1 MIRENFE
8 NNMIEL
14 QNKLKEMVEATVTAL
29 VKAFTALEKQDM
41 ELALSVIEE
50 DAYIDELEGE
60 INQMAV
66 WVIAKQQPVAR
77 DLRRIIAIMQMSS
90 DIERIADFAV
100 NTSKST
106 IKIGRMESLLHKTS
120 ILAMKDKAVDM
131 LSMVIQAFVDGNIS
145 LAKEVGELDDIV
157 DEKNRANYELLKSML
172 KEHPELTDQIVELLF
187 INRFVERAADHITN
201 MAESTAYFVK
211 GQLFDLN

>member
-14 QNKLKEMVEATVTAL
+14 QNNLKEMVEATVSAL
-29 VKAFTALEKQDM
+29 NKAFTALEKQDM
-41 ELALSVIEE
+41 ELALTVIEE

-66 WVIAKQQPVAR
+66 WIIAKQQPVAR
-77 DLRRIIAIMQMSS
+77 DLRRIIAVMQMSS

-106 IKIGRMESLLHKTS
+106 IKIGRMESLLPKTS
-120 ILAMKDKAVDM
+120 ILVMKEKAIDM
-131 LSMVIQAFVDGNIS
+131 LAMAIQAFVDGNIS

>member
-8 NNMIEL
+8 NNMMEL
-14 QNKLKEMVEATVTAL
+14 QNKMKEMVEATVTAL
-29 VKAFTALEKQDM
+29 DKAFTALEKQDM
-41 ELALSVIEE
+41 ELALTVIEE
-50 DAYIDELEGE
+50 DNYIDNLEGE

-77 DLRRIIAIMQMSS
+77 DLRRIIAVMQMSS
-90 DIERIADFAV
+90 DIERVADFAV

-106 IKIGRMESLLHKTS
+106 IRIGRTESLLDKTS
-120 ILAMKDKAVDM
+120 IISMKDKASEM
-131 LSMVIQAFVDGNIS
+131 LKMATQAFVDENIS

-157 DEKNRANYELLKSML
+157 DEKNRANYELLKSMV
-172 KEHPELTDQIVELLF
+172 KEYPELTDQIVELLF
-187 INRFVERAADHITN
+187 INKYVERAADHITN

>member
-8 NNMIEL
+8 NNMMEL
-14 QNKLKEMVEATVTAL
+14 QNKMKEMVEATVTAL
-29 VKAFTALEKQDM
+29 DKAFTALEKQDM
-41 ELALSVIEE
+41 ELALTVIEE
-50 DAYIDELEGE
+50 DNYIDNLEGE

-77 DLRRIIAIMQMSS
+77 DLRRIIAVMQMSS
-90 DIERIADFAV
+90 DIERVADFAV
-100 NTSKST
+100 NTSKSA
-106 IKIGRMESLLHKTS
+106 IRIGRAESLLDKTS
-120 ILAMKDKAVDM
+120 IISMKDKASEM
-131 LSMVIQAFVDGNIS
+131 LKMATQAFVDENIS

-157 DEKNRANYELLKSML
+157 DEKNRANYELLKSMI
-172 KEHPELTDQIVELLF
+172 KEYPDFTDQIVELLF
-187 INRFVERAADHITN
+187 INKYVERAADHITN

>member
-8 NNMIEL
+8 NNLIEL
-14 QNKLKEMVEATVTAL
+14 QNKMREMVEATVTAL
-29 VKAFTALEKQDM
+29 DKAFTALENQDM
-41 ELALSVIEE
+41 EIALSVIDE
-50 DAYIDELEGE
+50 DNYIDDLEDE

-77 DLRRIIAIMQMSS
+77 DLRRIIAVMKMSS

-106 IKIGRMESLLHKTS
+106 IKIGRTESLLSKTS
-120 ILAMKDKAVDM
+120 ILSMKDNAIEM
-131 LSMVIQAFVDGNIS
+131 LEMSIQAFVDGNIS
-145 LAKEVGELDDIV
+145 LAKEVSEKDDVV
-157 DEKNRANYELLKSML
+157 DEKKRENYELLTSML

-187 INRFVERAADHITN
+187 LNKYVERAADHITN

>member
-8 NNMIEL
+8 NNMMEL
-14 QNKLKEMVEATVTAL
+14 QNKMKEMVDATVTAL
-29 VKAFTALEKQDM
+29 DKAFTALEKQDM

-50 DAYIDELEGE
+50 DTYIDNLEGE

-66 WVIAKQQPVAR
+66 WIIAKQQPVAR
-77 DLRRIIAIMQMSS
+77 DLRRIIAVMQMSS
-90 DIERIADFAV
+90 DIERVADFAV
-100 NTSKST
+100 NTAKST
-106 IKIGRMESLLHKTS
+106 IRIGQTDSLLDKTS
-120 ILAMKDKAVDM
+120 IISMKDKASDM
-131 LSMVIQAFVDGNIS
+131 LKLATQAFVDENIS

-157 DEKNRANYELLKSML
+157 DEKNRANYELLKSMVR
-172 KEHPELTDQIVELLF
+172 EYPELTDQIVELLF
-187 INRFVERAADHITN
+187 INKHIERAADHITN

>member
-8 NNMIEL
+8 NNMMEL
-14 QNKLKEMVEATVTAL
+14 QNKMKEMVDATVTAL
-29 VKAFTALEKQDM
+29 DKAFTALEKQDM
-41 ELALSVIEE
+41 ELALTVIEE
-50 DAYIDELEGE
+50 DNYIDNLEGE

-77 DLRRIIAIMQMSS
+77 DLRRIIAVMQMSS
-90 DIERIADFAV
+90 NIERVADFAV
-100 NTSKST
+100 NTSKSA
-106 IKIGRMESLLHKTS
+106 IRIGRTESLLDKTS
-120 ILAMKDKAVDM
+120 IISMKDKASEM
-131 LSMVIQAFVDGNIS
+131 LKMATQAFVDENIS

-157 DEKNRANYELLKSML
+157 DEKNRANYELLKSMV
-172 KEHPELTDQIVELLF
+172 KEYPDFTDQIVELLF
-187 INRFVERAADHITN
+187 INKYVERAADHITN

>member
-14 QNKLKEMVEATVTAL
+14 QNKLKEMVEATITAL
-29 VKAFTALEKQDM
+29 NKAFTALEKQDM

-120 ILAMKDKAVDM
+120 ILAMKDKAIDM
-131 LSMVIQAFVDGNIS
+131 LGMAIQAFVDGNIS
-145 LAKEVGELDDIV
+145 LAKEVGEFDDIV

>member
-1 MIRENFE
+1 M
-8 NNMIEL
+8 EL
-14 QNKLKEMVEATVTAL
+14 QNKMKEMVDATVTAL
-29 VKAFTALEKQDM
+29 DKAFTALEKQDM
-41 ELALSVIEE
+41 ELALTVIEE
-50 DAYIDELEGE
+50 DNYIDNLEGE

-77 DLRRIIAIMQMSS
+77 DLRRIIAVMQMSS
-90 DIERIADFAV
+90 NIERVADFAV

-106 IKIGRMESLLHKTS
+106 IRIGRTESLLDKTS
-120 ILAMKDKAVDM
+120 IISMKDKASEM
-131 LSMVIQAFVDGNIS
+131 LKMATQAFTDENIS

-157 DEKNRANYELLKSML
+157 DEKNRANYELLKSMV
-172 KEHPELTDQIVELLF
+172 KEYPELTDQIVELLF
-187 INRFVERAADHITN
+187 INKYVERAADHITN

>member
-8 NNMIEL
+8 NNMMEL
-14 QNKLKEMVEATVTAL
+14 QNKMKEMVEATVTAL
-29 VKAFTALEKQDM
+29 DKAFTALEKQDM
-41 ELALSVIEE
+41 ELALTVIEE
-50 DAYIDELEGE
+50 DNYIDNLEGE

-77 DLRRIIAIMQMSS
+77 DLRRIIAVMQMSS
-90 DIERIADFAV
+90 DIERVADFAV
-100 NTSKST
+100 NTSKSA
-106 IKIGRMESLLHKTS
+106 IRIGRTESLLDKTS
-120 ILAMKDKAVDM
+120 IISMKDKASDM
-131 LSMVIQAFVDGNIS
+131 LKMATQAFVDENIS

-157 DEKNRANYELLKSML
+157 DEKNRANYELLKSMV
-172 KEHPELTDQIVELLF
+172 KEYPDFTDQIVELLF
-187 INRFVERAADHITN
+187 INKYVERAADHITN

>member
-8 NNMIEL
+8 NNMMEL
-14 QNKLKEMVEATVTAL
+14 QDKMKEMVEATITAL
-29 VKAFTALEKQDM
+29 DKAFTALEKQDM

-50 DAYIDELEGE
+50 DNYIDNLDGE

-77 DLRRIIAIMQMSS
+77 DLRRIIAVMQMSS
-90 DIERIADFAV
+90 DIERVADFAV
-100 NTSKST
+100 NTAKST
-106 IKIGRMESLLHKTS
+106 IRIGQTDSLLDKTS
-120 ILAMKDKAVDM
+120 IISMKDKASDM
-131 LSMVIQAFVDGNIS
+131 LKLATQAFVDENIS

-157 DEKNRANYELLKSML
+157 DEKNRANYELLKSMVR
-172 KEHPELTDQIVELLF
+172 EYPELTDQIVELLF
-187 INRFVERAADHITN
+187 INKNVERAADHITN

>member
-8 NNMIEL
+8 NNMMEL
-14 QNKLKEMVEATVTAL
+14 QNKMKEMVEATVTAL
-29 VKAFTALEKQDM
+29 DKAFTALEKQDM
-41 ELALSVIEE
+41 ELALTVIEE
-50 DAYIDELEGE
+50 DNYIDNLEGE

-77 DLRRIIAIMQMSS
+77 DLRRIIAVMQMSS
-90 DIERIADFAV
+90 NIERVADFAV
-100 NTSKST
+100 NTSKSA
-106 IKIGRMESLLHKTS
+106 IRIGRTESLLDKTS
-120 ILAMKDKAVDM
+120 IISMKDKASDM
-131 LSMVIQAFVDGNIS
+131 LKMATQAFVDENIS

-157 DEKNRANYELLKSML
+157 DEKNRANYELLKSMV
-172 KEHPELTDQIVELLF
+172 KEYPDFTDQIVELLF
-187 INRFVERAADHITN
+187 INKYVERAADHITN

>member
-14 QNKLKEMVEATVTAL
+14 QNKLKEMVEATITAL
-29 VKAFTALEKQDM
+29 NKAFTALEKQDM

-106 IKIGRMESLLHKTS
+106 IKIGRMESLLPKTS
-120 ILAMKDKAVDM
+120 ILSMKDKAIDM
-131 LSMVIQAFVDGNIS
+131 LGMAIQAFVDENIS

>member
-29 VKAFTALEKQDM
+29 NKAFTALEKQDM
-41 ELALSVIEE
+41 ELALTVIEE

-77 DLRRIIAIMQMSS
+77 DLRRIIAVMQMSS
-90 DIERIADFAV
+90 DIERVADFAV

-106 IKIGRMESLLHKTS
+106 IKIGRMESLLSKTS
-120 ILAMKDKAVDM
+120 ILSMKDKAIDM
-131 LSMVIQAFVDGNIS
+131 LEMAIQAFVDENIS

>member
-8 NNMIEL
+8 NNMMEL
-14 QNKLKEMVEATVTAL
+14 QNKMKEMVEATVTAL
-29 VKAFTALEKQDM
+29 DKAFTALEKQDM
-41 ELALSVIEE
+41 ELALTVIEE
-50 DAYIDELEGE
+50 DNFIDNLEGE

-77 DLRRIIAIMQMSS
+77 DLRRIIAVMQMSS
-90 DIERIADFAV
+90 DIERVADFAV
-100 NTSKST
+100 NTSKSA
-106 IKIGRMESLLHKTS
+106 IRIGRAESLLDKTS
-120 ILAMKDKAVDM
+120 IISMKDKASDM
-131 LSMVIQAFVDGNIS
+131 LKMATQAFVDENIS

-157 DEKNRANYELLKSML
+157 DEKNRANYELLKSMV
-172 KEHPELTDQIVELLF
+172 KEYPDFTDQIVELLF
-187 INRFVERAADHITN
+187 INKYVERAADHITN

>member
-8 NNMIEL
+8 NNMMEL
-14 QNKLKEMVEATVTAL
+14 QNKMKEMVEATVTAL
-29 VKAFTALEKQDM
+29 DKAFTALEKQDM
-41 ELALSVIEE
+41 ELALTVIEE
-50 DAYIDELEGE
+50 DNFIDNLEGE

-77 DLRRIIAIMQMSS
+77 DLRRIIAVMQMSS
-90 DIERIADFAV
+90 NIERVADFAV
-100 NTSKST
+100 NTSKSA
-106 IKIGRMESLLHKTS
+106 IRIGRTESLLDKTS
-120 ILAMKDKAVDM
+120 IISMKDKASDM
-131 LSMVIQAFVDGNIS
+131 LKMATQAFVDENIS

-157 DEKNRANYELLKSML
+157 DEKNRANYELLKSMV
-172 KEHPELTDQIVELLF
+172 KEYPDFTDQIVELLF
-187 INRFVERAADHITN
+187 INKYVERAADHITN

>member
-29 VKAFTALEKQDM
+29 DKAFTALEKQDM
-41 ELALSVIEE
+41 ELALAVIEE
-50 DAYIDELEGE
+50 DTYIDELEGE

-106 IKIGRMESLLHKTS
+106 IKIGRMESLLPKTS
-120 ILAMKDKAVDM
+120 ILSMKDKAIDM
-131 LSMVIQAFVDGNIS
+131 LGMAIQAFVDGNIS

-172 KEHPELTDQIVELLF
+172 KEHPELNDQIVELLF

>member
-8 NNMIEL
+8 NNMMEL
-14 QNKLKEMVEATVTAL
+14 QNKMKEMVEATVTAL
-29 VKAFTALEKQDM
+29 DKAFIALEKQDM
-41 ELALSVIEE
+41 ELALTVIEE
-50 DAYIDELEGE
+50 DNYIDNLEGE

-77 DLRRIIAIMQMSS
+77 DLRRIIAVMQMSS
-90 DIERIADFAV
+90 DIERVADFAV

-106 IKIGRMESLLHKTS
+106 IRIGRTESLLDKTS
-120 ILAMKDKAVDM
+120 ILTMKDKAIDM
-131 LSMVIQAFVDGNIS
+131 LKKATQAFVDENIS

-157 DEKNRANYELLKSML
+157 DEKNRANYELLKSMV
-172 KEHPELTDQIVELLF
+172 KEYPDFTDQIVELLF
-187 INRFVERAADHITN
+187 INKYVERAADHITN

>member
-8 NNMIEL
+8 NNMMEL
-14 QNKLKEMVEATVTAL
+14 QNKMKEMVEATVTAL
-29 VKAFTALEKQDM
+29 DKAFTALEKQDM
-41 ELALSVIEE
+41 ELALTVIEE
-50 DAYIDELEGE
+50 DNYIDNLEGE

-77 DLRRIIAIMQMSS
+77 DLRRIIAVMQMSS
-90 DIERIADFAV
+90 DIERVADFAV
-100 NTSKST
+100 NTSKSA
-106 IKIGRMESLLHKTS
+106 IRIGRAESLLDKTS
-120 ILAMKDKAVDM
+120 IISMKDKASDM
-131 LSMVIQAFVDGNIS
+131 LKMATQAFVDENIS

-157 DEKNRANYELLKSML
+157 DEKNRANYELLKSMV
-172 KEHPELTDQIVELLF
+172 KEYPDFTDQIVELLF
-187 INRFVERAADHITN
+187 INKYVERAADHITN